1 MNTFKKVAG
10 SAKRTS
16 EPGLV
21 GVILQ
26 DYFEDSNEPLAVA
39 YRSLFPD
46 THLGVDLKV
55 MNDEPKHMDVGET
68 LDGTLARDGEYHF
81 LFEKKSVEK
90 KAKAARRNPI
100 IFAGGCVNVH
110 LLADGT
116 KRLEFNR
123 PHFYPDFTFRDFCIA
138 AAQELLTIAR
148 LLEGKGAGEL
158 PR

>member
-10 SAKRTS
+10 SVKRTS
-16 EPGLV
+16 EPRLV

-26 DYFEDSNEPLAVA
+26 DYFENSNEPLAVA

-55 MNDEPKHMDVGET
+55 MNDEPEHMEVGET
-68 LDGTLARDGEYHF
+68 LDGTLTRDGEYHF

-90 KAKAARRNPI
+90 KVKAARRNPV
-100 IFAGGCVNVH
+100 IFAGDCVNVH

-123 PHFYPDFTFRDFCIA
+123 PRFAPGFTFRDFCLA
-138 AAQELLTIAR
+138 AAKELLTVAQ
-148 LLEGKGAGEL
+148 LLGEEDSQE
-158 PR
+158 

>member
-81 LFEKKSVEK
+81 LFRKEICREESKGCTSQSHHLCW
-90 KAKAARRNPI
+90 RLRQRPPI
-100 IFAGGCVNVH
+100 GRWHEASGVQSSA
-110 LLADGT
+110 LL
-116 KRLEFNR
+116 
-123 PHFYPDFTFRDFCIA
+123 P
-138 AAQELLTIAR
+138 
-148 LLEGKGAGEL
+148 
-158 PR
+158 